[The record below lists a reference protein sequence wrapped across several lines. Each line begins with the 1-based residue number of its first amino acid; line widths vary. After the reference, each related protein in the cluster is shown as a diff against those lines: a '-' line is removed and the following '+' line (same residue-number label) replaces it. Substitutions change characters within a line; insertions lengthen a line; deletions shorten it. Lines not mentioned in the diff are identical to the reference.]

1 MYLTTS
7 ALIRDYYAT
16 QSAITD
22 PGDYRAHFDELPRDL
37 AALMKIIQGI
47 WTYPYAI
54 PPDKRTDIRLRTT
67 PRCNLMPTSLN
78 CKHATPPCPIA
89 VRYGRGCRKNYRDIL
104 KTITTR
110 NMMITNS
117 LQGKVA
123 LVTGASRGVGKGI
136 ALGLGEAGAT
146 VYITGRTVEEGQA
159 AVNLPGTIYHTAQE
173 VEVLGGTAIAIRC
186 DHRNDDEVQALLARI
201 KAEQGRL
208 DILVN
213 NVWGGYE
220 HFNDGTEHWLE
231 KGFWTI
237 PIARWDKSFQAG
249 VRAHYVASTLAA
261 SLMIEQQAGLIVNI
275 SFFAA
280 QRVDKGVIY
289 SVAKLADD
297 HMAACMAHELRE
309 HNVAAVSLYPG
320 LVRTEAVMAAAQWF
334 DLSNSESPQFLG
346 RAVAALASDPTIM
359 QKSGQVLVAAQVALD
374 YGFTDIDGKQPR
386 PVTVAEA

>member
-1 MYLTTS
+1 MTK
-7 ALIRDYYAT
+7 
-16 QSAITD
+16 
-22 PGDYRAHFDELPRDL
+22 P
-37 AALMKIIQGI
+37 
-47 WTYPYAI
+47 
-54 PPDKRTDIRLRTT
+54 
-67 PRCNLMPTSLN
+67 
-78 CKHATPPCPIA
+78 
-89 VRYGRGCRKNYRDIL
+89 
-104 KTITTR
+104 
-110 NMMITNS
+110 

-123 LVTGASRGVGKGI
+123 LVTGTSRGVGKGI

-146 VYITGRTVEEGQA
+146 VYITGRTTEEA
-159 AVNLPGTIYHTAQE
+159 PAVVPLPGTISETAQA
-173 VEVLGGTAIAIRC
+173 VTDLGGLGLAVQC
-186 DHRNDDEVQALLARI
+186 DHRDDDAVRALFQQIQR
-201 KAEQGRL
+201 EQGRL

-231 KGFWTI
+231 KGFWTV
-237 PIARWDKSFQAG
+237 PLDRWDKSFQAG
-249 VRAHYVASTLAA
+249 VRAHYVASVLAA
-261 SLMIEQQAGLIVNI
+261 PLMIAQQAGLIVNI

-280 QRVDKGVIY
+280 QRVDRGVSY

-297 HMAACMAHELRE
+297 HMAACMAHDLRD

-346 RAVAALASDPTIM
+346 RAVAALATDPNIM

-386 PVTVAEA
+386 PITVAES